1 MKKSFFLFFLLN
13 FLFMSISSASAY
25 GKKVGIFYDE
35 RFLLHDTGPN
45 HPENPERLIP
55 VIRDLK
61 KINQITSNTIWPSF
75 NEATSDELELAHTKE
90 YIELVDRQVSQLNN
104 NIAFE

>member
-1 MKKSFFLFFLLN
+1 MKKSFFLFCLLN
-13 FLFMSISSASAY
+13 FLFMSISNAFTY
-25 GKKVGIFYDE
+25 EKKVGIFYDK

-61 KINQITSNTIWPSF
+61 K
-75 NEATSDELELAHTKE
+75 K
-90 YIELVDRQVSQLNN
+90 
-104 NIAFE
+104 